1 MFSILKNSLTILSH
15 IVSLMKHTK
24 TNTAS
29 QTPLTVQLLTKH
41 SRHKYVRTLV
51 ILLCASISSMVQ
63 NTRAIKL
70 MLNNVHNND
79 TETTDNL
86 LEQRMNTFHV

>member
-1 MFSILKNSLTILSH
+1 
-15 IVSLMKHTK
+15 
-24 TNTAS
+24 
-29 QTPLTVQLLTKH
+29 
-41 SRHKYVRTLV
+41 
-51 ILLCASISSMVQ
+51 MVQ